1 MNAVVILRVKIRENT
16 KNKCNSKISDNVSR
30 WERTVNDEEER
41 LETCKKQE
49 QKQREEIDKDLQQVE
64 QLKAQRLH
72 KKQEVD
78 GMEEELGKA
87 RREVGSIAKDVQA
100 AQKAVVSLETKIE
113 GKKSERHAIL
123 MQCKVI
129 HQVFLSSFLNEN
141 YFLDG
146 RRGYSN
152 DRGQHGGHSCF

>member
-1 MNAVVILRVKIRENT
+1 LEFQKQINRITSNLEFEKSRDTQN
-16 KNKCNSKISDNVSR
+16 NVSR

-49 QKQREEIDKDLQQVE
+49 QKQREEIDKDLHQVE
-64 QLKAQRLH
+64 QLKAQRLN

-100 AQKAVVSLETKIE
+100 VQKAVVSLESKIE

-123 MQCKVI
+123 MQCKVPSPSVM
-129 HQVFLSSFLNEN
+129 VF
-141 YFLDG
+141 D
-146 RRGYSN
+146 
-152 DRGQHGGHSCF
+152 

>member
-1 MNAVVILRVKIRENT
+1 MWFHRTNEGFL
-16 KNKCNSKISDNVSR
+16 DNVSR

-41 LETCKKQE
+41 LETCRKQE
-49 QKQREEIDKDLQQVE
+49 AKQREEIDKDLQQVE
-64 QLKAQRLH
+64 QLKAQRLN

-123 MQCKVI
+123 MQCKVRRYHNSDKNSI
-129 HQVFLSSFLNEN
+129 FQLS
-141 YFLDG
+141 
-146 RRGYSN
+146 
-152 DRGQHGGHSCF
+152 